1 MKTDQETIDFI
12 YAPVQAQLAQVED
25 RFADLASRS
34 DALLQEL
41 LAHITKIPGKRVRPA
56 ITLLCAGLLPYKE
69 DVNDIVVTMGAAVEL
84 LHMASLVH
92 DDMVDNASVRRG
104 QATVSSVWGDNVAV
118 MLGDYIFAASAVF
131 VCDTKNVRVIRRFS
145 ETIMELSTGQ
155 IMESFGAFKWDRA
168 IDEYKDRIYNKTASL
183 FRTAAESGAILGGA
197 PESQVQLLT
206 QYGRSLGMAFQ
217 IVDDVLDFEG
227 TEEEIG
233 KPVGHD
239 LLEGTLTLPSMLLVQ
254 RYPDDNPVIKMFRGD
269 DPETNRLAALDMIRN
284 STVLEE
290 SLRVAEEYCD
300 DARSVLGQLADT
312 RERQSLM
319 ELVSYVTDRRR

>member
-1 MKTDQETIDFI
+1 MKTDEATIDFI
-12 YAPVQAQLAQVED
+12 YAPVQAQLALVED
-25 RFADLASRS
+25 RFTDLSSTS

-41 LAHITKIPGKRVRPA
+41 LAHITKIPGKRIRPA
-56 ITLLCAGLLPYKE
+56 ITLLSAGLSPNKN

-92 DDMVDNASVRRG
+92 DDMVDNAAVRRG
-104 QATVSSVWGDNVAV
+104 QATVSSVWGDNIAV

-168 IDEYKDRIYNKTASL
+168 IDEYKHRIYNKTASL
-183 FRTAAESGAILGGA
+183 FRTAAESGAILGGL
-197 PESQVQLLT
+197 PESDVQLLT

-227 TEEEIG
+227 TEEEVG

-269 DPETNRLAALDMIRN
+269 NPEANRLAALDMIRN
-284 STVLEE
+284 SSVLEE
-290 SLRVAEEYCD
+290 SLSVAEEYCD
-300 DARSVLGQLADT
+300 EARSVLGEMADT
-312 RERQSLM
+312 RERQSLV
-319 ELVSYVTDRRR
+319 ELVSYVTERRR